1 MLNRADTL
9 VKADINYRNWIE
21 ATRCDATRNNALV
34 YRGNCCIG
42 RILRCVIELNRIV
55 KCSCIYAYVGMYAY
69 TCTRTRIRKSRKN
82 VIKYVIH
89 AYYFKLS
96 IECPNIKY
104 IIARLNRVFS
114 LMLSIYIYLFP
125 YLFNSIRSLIKNDT
139 CSSQMRLIFIIT
151 NWYKRGKFDGRKK

>member
-1 MLNRADTL
+1 MRRDAKQCACISRELLHWT
-9 VKADINYRNWIE
+9 YFTMRNWIE
-21 ATRCDATRNNALV
+21 P
-34 YRGNCCIG
+34 
-42 RILRCVIELNRIV
+42 NRFV
-55 KCSCIYAYVGMYAY
+55 KCSCVYAYVGMYAY

-114 LMLSIYIYLFP
+114 FMLSIYIYISFSLP
-125 YLFNSIRSLIKNDT
+125 LYLNSIRLLIKNDT
-139 CSSQMRLIFIIT
+139 SQIRLIFIIT
-151 NWYKRGKFDGRKK
+151 NWYNDINVIFLKYYTVHKNV

>member
-1 MLNRADTL
+1 MYRDLNEGRKDVLRSSRTDVGQGRYKLSKLNRSDAMRRDAKQCACISRELLHWT
-9 VKADINYRNWIE
+9 YFTMRNWIE
-21 ATRCDATRNNALV
+21 P
-34 YRGNCCIG
+34 
-42 RILRCVIELNRIV
+42 NRFV

-114 LMLSIYIYLFP
+114 FFRYIHTCVYIYISFSLPLYL
-125 YLFNSIRSLIKNDT
+125 NSIRS
-139 CSSQMRLIFIIT
+139 
-151 NWYKRGKFDGRKK
+151 